1 MENATMTHG
10 QRLEGYRAYGKAAD
24 AFEAVAW
31 KAPSARRFENRVA
44 NDPAPLDMPGVGH
57 ILRATPRWV
66 VVIGGGMV
74 AAMTGMLLGAML
86 QI

>member
-10 QRLEGYRAYGKAAD
+10 QRLDGYRAYGKAAD

-31 KAPSARRFENRVA
+31 KPPTAQRFENRVA
-44 NDPAPLDMPGVGH
+44 NDPAPLDMPGVGEV
-57 ILRATPRWV
+57 LRATPCWV
-66 VVIGGGMV
+66 VVVGGGV
-74 AAMTGMLLGAML
+74 AAAMIGMLLGAML